1 MSEPGITPLAQRLAE
16 ENNVDW
22 RSLAGSGDDGTIVE
36 RDVLE
41 YLARVMAGEALDP
54 TPEPLPE
61 GMDAWPEADGW
72 TGQQLQDGRARP
84 G

>member
-1 MSEPGITPLAQRLAE
+1 MSAREFGRTPVSEPGITPLAQRLAE

-41 YLARVMAGEALDP
+41 YLARVMFLLEMG
-54 TPEPLPE
+54 
-61 GMDAWPEADGW
+61 
-72 TGQQLQDGRARP
+72 
-84 G
+84 